1 MGAQKTVTIGNAAVT
16 TGPLR
21 PSSGAVR
28 SNRRAMRYSIL
39 GPFEV
44 HDGDQPVA
52 VGGGRQRKLLALLL
66 LQANT
71 PVSSDRLIDELWGA
85 APTETA
91 AKSLQGHV
99 SQLRKRLGQ
108 HTVETVASGYALR
121 LDAEQ
126 LDAAR
131 FERLLA
137 EGGRLAPPEAAVALR
152 EALALWRG
160 PPLPEFA
167 YDDFAR
173 DEILRLEELHL
184 HCLEERVDADLALGR
199 HDDLIAELEQLV
211 RKEPLRERLR
221 AQLMLALYRGGRQ
234 ADALDT
240 YRQARAALR
249 DELGLEPGEELQA
262 LQRQILAHDPALAAP
277 ARVAP
282 ARAAPGLTGTGRSR
296 FLQPRVLIAVGV
308 IALAAAAVAVGLEAR
323 GNGPATSVNVP
334 ANSIAMVDAKHNR
347 VSAFVGVGVNPVAVA
362 LGNAAVWVANADDG
376 TVDRLDPKTG
386 KLDHTIGVGADLND
400 VATGFGSVWVADGND
415 GTVTR
420 INPSINQIEGT
431 IGAGGKLALEPS
443 PVFYLA
449 VDGRYVWA
457 TQGDELLRIDP
468 ATNRVD
474 KRLTVGAP
482 TGLAVGGGS
491 VWVTT
496 ISERLLRIDATTMR
510 LTASLLL
517 STGAFEPVFGGDS
530 LWLILL
536 TSRGQIEKFDPV
548 SLATT
553 WTGTTAGYPVALAFG
568 DGALWAID
576 DGGGLSRFDQDGTVA
591 STLHVGRHLTSI
603 ATGAGRTW
611 VAVASPT

>member
-1 MGAQKTVTIGNAAVT
+1 
-16 TGPLR
+16 
-21 PSSGAVR
+21 
-28 SNRRAMRYSIL
+28 MRYSIL

-44 HDGDQPVA
+44 HDGDQPV
-52 VGGGRQRKLLALLL
+52 VLGGGRQRKLLALLL

-71 PVSSDRLIDELWGA
+71 PVSSDTLIDELWGA

-121 LDAEQ
+121 VDAEQ
-126 LDAAR
+126 LDATR

-137 EGGRLAPPEAAVALR
+137 EGGRLPPPEAAVALR

-211 RKEPLRERLR
+211 RKQPLRERLR

-240 YRQARAALR
+240 YRLARDALR
-249 DELGLEPGEELQA
+249 DELGLDPGEELQA

-282 ARAAPGLTGTGRSR
+282 PKAAPGPADRARSR
-296 FLQPRVLIAVGV
+296 FRQPGVLIAAGV
-308 IALAAAAVAVGLEAR
+308 VVLAAAAVAIGLEVR
-323 GNGPATSVNVP
+323 SHGPAMPVDVP
-334 ANSIAMVDAKHNR
+334 ANSVAMVDTKHNR
-347 VSAFVGVGVNPVAVA
+347 LATLVGVGVNPVAIA

-376 TVDRLDPKTG
+376 TVYRLDPETG
-386 KLDHTIGVGADLND
+386 KLEHTIGVGADLND

-431 IGAGGKLALEPS
+431 IGAAGRLALEPS

-449 VDGRYVWA
+449 VDRHYVWA

-468 ATNRVD
+468 ATDRVD
-474 KRLTVGAP
+474 KRLKVGAP
-482 TGLAVGGGS
+482 TGLAAGGGS

-496 ISERLLRIDATTMR
+496 ISERLLRIDAKTMR
-510 LTASLLL
+510 ATASLPLA
-517 STGAFEPVFGGDS
+517 TGALEPMFANGS

-536 TSRGQIEKFDPV
+536 TSQGQIEQLDPA
-548 SLATT
+548 SLAPT

-576 DGGGLSRFDQDGTVA
+576 SGGGLSRFGQDGKVT